1 MKILVSENRIKK
13 GRPSRLTEAQIDNL
27 IIQYN
32 SGDTQKELAE
42 RFGISISTVRKYIK
56 ERKR

>member
-1 MKILVSENRIKK
+1 MKILVSKNRIKK
-13 GRPSRLTEAQIDNL
+13 GRPSRLTETQIDNL

>member
-1 MKILVSENRIKK
+1 MKILVSKERQKG
-13 GRPSRLTEAQIDNL
+13 GRPSRLTETQIDNL